1 MNKTTSVRGI
11 VIASLMCTLMSGTF
25 AVSAGQAQS
34 TKPDNTKANQ
44 RDRNP
49 NATTADQQKMN
60 SADTELTKKIRS
72 ALMGDKSLSSYA
84 HNVKVISQDGTVTL
98 KGPVRSEEE
107 KAAVEAKANEAAGGA
122 KVVSE
127 LSVATK
133 SKKPR

>member
-1 MNKTTSVRGI
+1 MNKTTSMRRI
-11 VIASLMCTLMSGTF
+11 VIASVMCTLMSGTF

-34 TKPDNTKANQ
+34 TKPDNTKVNE

-72 ALMGDKSLSSYA
+72 ALIADKSLSSYA
-84 HNVKVISQDGTVTL
+84 HNVKVISQEGTVTL

>member
-1 MNKTTSVRGI
+1 MNKTTSVRRI
-11 VIASLMCTLMSGTF
+11 LIASVMCTLMSGTF

-34 TKPDNTKANQ
+34 KKPDNTKVNE

-60 SADTELTKKIRS
+60 SADTEVTKKIRS
-72 ALMGDKSLSSYA
+72 ALMADKSLSSYA

-98 KGPVRSEEE
+98 KRPVRSEEE

-133 SKKPR
+133 SKKPQ